1 MAEFLYCRVNYL
13 SLNNPITNNHKN
25 IFQMKTRI
33 IYLILSLP
41 LIFLAP
47 SCSNNTA
54 KTDEPEIATM
64 DSVSNDLEQS
74 TEKLNEQA
82 KKVEESLEKI
92 EKEF

>member
-1 MAEFLYCRVNYL
+1 MKAR
-13 SLNNPITNNHKN
+13 
-25 IFQMKTRI
+25 IF
-33 IYLILSLP
+33 YLILLFP
-41 LIFLAP
+41 LMFLAN

-54 KTDEPEIATM
+54 KADEPEIVTM

-74 TEKLNEQA
+74 TEKLDEQA